1 MENNWWELIGI
12 VFFTFMV
19 LTVALIWALAVK
31 ASYNEEKEK
40 LKNDKE

>member
-1 MENNWWELIGI
+1 MENNWFELIGI

-31 ASYNEEKEK
+31 ASYNQEKEK
-40 LKNDKE
+40 LKNDKK